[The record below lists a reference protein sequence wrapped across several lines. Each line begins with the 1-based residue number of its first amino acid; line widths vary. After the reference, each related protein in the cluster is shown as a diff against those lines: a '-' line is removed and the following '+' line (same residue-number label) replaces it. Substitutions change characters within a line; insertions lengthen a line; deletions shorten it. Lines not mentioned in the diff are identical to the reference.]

1 MWAVLDIAETGKRLS
16 TMAILH
22 RSLFTCFSLLAFL
35 ILLALKLDKKVK
47 WNWFLVF
54 IPMWIFDAVIVIYIT
69 FKMIAQCKN
78 RYNSGQ
84 VSMTRKVCYMSF
96 VLLKMSFQVIL
107 CMKLEY
113 YNEEIS
119 MYYAMVPF
127 WMFFIFVISD
137 VSHGLWRIATRDIS
151 MCGRWSNWILSDV
164 ASCDGLVSQNKTL
177 YIKLCRRL
185 RWSCA
190 ILFKFISHFIVEFV
204 DLFIV
209 IK

>member
-1 MWAVLDIAETGKRLS
+1 
-16 TMAILH
+16 MAILH

-107 CMKLEY
+107 SMKLEY

-137 VSHGLWRIATRDIS
+137 VSHGLWRIATRDIT
-151 MCGRWSNWILSDV
+151 MCGR
-164 ASCDGLVSQNKTL
+164 
-177 YIKLCRRL
+177 
-185 RWSCA
+185 
-190 ILFKFISHFIVEFV
+190 
-204 DLFIV
+204 
-209 IK
+209 